1 MQGRVFWGCI
11 DTGSHFVVKYT
22 KSPFWGREQAFSG
35 LMHKILNLHVV
46 ENTAPITTKFCAV
59 TKTIKC
65 SFQVIQTHTQQI
77 QYGRQQPFWKKI
89 EISPYLSNG
98 TTFATVTYTGT
109 LKSKPLLAIKIP
121 DFKNPRWRTADSLKN
136 RLVLTTVLPIRTKSG
151 ARTYHYTSS
160 SPFKPHVQVKFQW
173 CFGARFTKNLRKIL
187 SLA

>member
-1 MQGRVFWGCI
+1 MLLKILHQLQPNFVQWQKPSNALFRWSKHI
-11 DTGSHFVVKYT
+11 HNKSNMADSSHF
-22 KSPFWGREQAFSG
+22 E
-35 LMHKILNLHVV
+35 
-46 ENTAPITTKFCAV
+46 
-59 TKTIKC
+59 
-65 SFQVIQTHTQQI
+65 
-77 QYGRQQPFWKKI
+77 KKI

-160 SPFKPHVQVKFQW
+160 SPFEPHVQVKFQW
-173 CFGARFTKNLRKIL
+173 CFGARFTKKIL
-187 SLA
+187 GKS